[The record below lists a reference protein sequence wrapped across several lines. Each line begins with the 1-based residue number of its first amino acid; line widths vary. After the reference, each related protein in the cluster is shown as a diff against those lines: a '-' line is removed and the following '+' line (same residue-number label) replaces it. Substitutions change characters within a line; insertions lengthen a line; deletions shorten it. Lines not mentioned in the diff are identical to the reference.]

1 MSKNDKENY
10 QKKKKTWFFV
20 KRFKIATGRLGGK
33 EARFKLLDP
42 K

>member
-1 MSKNDKENY
+1 MFKNDKENY
-10 QKKKKTWFFV
+10 QKKTWFFV
-20 KRFKIATGRLGGK
+20 KRFKIATGQLGGK